1 MNFTP
6 KNHLTRTYIFYILIS
21 VLIYLIGCIFVPLM
35 EIDSVQYANITRE
48 MLINKSFLQIFDQ
61 GKDYLDKPPLL
72 FWLSATSM
80 YLFGINDIA
89 FRLPSILMA
98 LIAIYSTYKFTLLY
112 YTKEIALIAAL
123 VLASSQAMF
132 LITHDV
138 RADTMLMGWVIL
150 SIWQFSKWLQYKNWG
165 TFILAFMAVAFGM
178 MTKGPIALMVPV
190 FSFVPHF
197 FIHKNFK
204 LLFRWEYLIGLVI
217 IVVLL
222 LPMDI
227 GLYQQFDLHPEKLMY
242 GKTGTSGLRFF
253 YWTQSFG
260 RITGESVWHENDHFT
275 FLFENLLWGFLPWIF
290 FFIVGLILE
299 GYKLIKNKFTMG
311 EQEEWIS
318 TPGFI
323 ITYCALGISHYQL
336 PHYIYVVLPFASVIA
351 AKYIYSIMINKAYGR
366 LKNILSY
373 LTILI
378 CTIVLSLLVF
388 LLLIPFP
395 NNKIL
400 SITTLLI
407 SLFVFLYFLF
417 RKNINMPRSIQY
429 ALFSILVTNL
439 LLNVFFY
446 PKLLEYQLG
455 NKLSSFISKNKI
467 SKSTFNLYHVYN
479 ERSLDFYS
487 NYSFHSIDKLKELKT
502 TDYLLVEKKLLS
514 PAMLNEFDSVELISS
529 FHVSTLNAKFLNPRT
544 RDSAMNYHYIL
555 RKK

>member
-1 MNFTP
+1 
-6 KNHLTRTYIFYILIS
+6 
-21 VLIYLIGCIFVPLM
+21 M